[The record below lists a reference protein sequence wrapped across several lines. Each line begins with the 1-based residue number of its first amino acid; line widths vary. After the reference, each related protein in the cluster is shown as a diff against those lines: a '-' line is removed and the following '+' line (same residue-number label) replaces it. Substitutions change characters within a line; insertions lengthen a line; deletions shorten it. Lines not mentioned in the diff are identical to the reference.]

1 MKYDATELPTSYDRA
16 RVRSPEVIALWMNA
30 VAEQTGEGGPVRRI
44 LDLGCGTGRFSGA
57 LAKHFGAQV
66 IGLDPSTKMLR
77 QAVAK
82 AEGLALR
89 YAIARGEELPLTD
102 GSVDLIFMSM
112 VFHHFTDPPRVAAE
126 CNRVVRDEGSVFLRA
141 GTRDRIPSYP
151 PSRFFPPSVPIMERT
166 LVPAEDV
173 VRTFVAAGFQEAAAG
188 QLVQEIAPSFA
199 VYADQVAAG
208 ADSVLAQLSAA
219 DLEVGVAEIRAHA
232 ARVDPAPVSE
242 RIDWFAF
249 RKLHPGQS
257 PPGSPR

>member
-16 RVRSPEVIALWMNA
+16 RVRSPEVIALWMSA
-30 VAEQTGEGGPVRRI
+30 VAEQTRESEPIRRI

-57 LAKHFGAQV
+57 LARHFRAQV
-66 IGLDPSTKMLR
+66 VGLDPSTRMLR

-82 AEGLALR
+82 AQGPALR
-89 YAIARGEELPLTD
+89 YAIARGEELPLAD

-112 VFHHFTDPPRVAAE
+112 VFHHFADPPRAAAE
-126 CNRVVRDEGSVFLRA
+126 CNRVLRAEGVIFLRA

-166 LVPAEDV
+166 LAPADEV
-173 VRTFVAAGFQEAAAG
+173 ARTFVSAGFREAAAG
-188 QLVQEIAPSFA
+188 QLLQEIAPSFA
-199 VYADQVAAG
+199 VYADQVAAR

-219 DLEVGVAEIRAHA
+219 DLEAGVAEIRAHA
-232 ARVDPAPVSE
+232 ARVDPTPVAE
-242 RIDWFAF
+242 VIDWFAF

-257 PPGSPR
+257 QPGPPR